1 MVIVRAIHPCPPYMI
16 TPHLSQFSLIGK
28 PTPCIYDPRTHSCRR
43 LLHIDNEQI
52 AYTVYFRGEPWKPVI
67 KIKIYMGDPDKAVE
81 MIKHIYNTHY
91 KYPDIET
98 LLKYAPKMKNLI
110 QEYPGLR
117 PGLTPSLWEA
127 LVKNIIGQN
136 IGLRQALLITSRL
149 VENLGSRVVVG
160 DSVFY
165 GFPGPREIREAGEE
179 RLRGYGLS
187 WRKASYLVGA
197 ADLFIRGEITP
208 SMLTSASR
216 DEAIEIL
223 MGIKGVGPWTAKLTY
238 MMYTGD
244 LSVYLREDLSVRRG
258 VESLGI
264 PGDVEDSVAG
274 LISYLAAYY
283 YEKHVKH
290 AGK

>member
-1 MVIVRAIHPCPPYMI
+1 
-16 TPHLSQFSLIGK
+16 
-28 PTPCIYDPRTHSCRR
+28 
-43 LLHIDNEQI
+43 
-52 AYTVYFRGEPWKPVI
+52 VI